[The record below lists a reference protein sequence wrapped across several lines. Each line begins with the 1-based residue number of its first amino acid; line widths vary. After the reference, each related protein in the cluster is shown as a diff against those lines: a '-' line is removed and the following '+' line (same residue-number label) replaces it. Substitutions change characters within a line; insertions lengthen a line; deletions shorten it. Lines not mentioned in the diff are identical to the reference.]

1 MHLARRVPTHQGQ
14 WLAPRFRDLLH
25 AGEVQLCM
33 RTSPL
38 LRPVEGRLHDVG
50 EDQLRTR
57 LATKPSVATNA
68 SRVMYMV
75 TPSMTNVVGSCAEKH
90 IQ

>member
-1 MHLARRVPTHQGQ
+1 MG
-14 WLAPRFRDLLH
+14 FRDLLH